1 MYSRVDTLLSHLKK
15 YIRNEFN
22 RMGLMGLDELNVI
35 TVKTQ
40 TTSLFDRLKEENMK
54 AFRDAAKNAQSYAL
68 KLITLYRGDEFSADI
83 STEELESLLKKKS
96 AVDTSEL
103 TESPEIGTVT
113 WVTGFL
119 ALYNPITCYLYTSEA
134 DRKRMR
140 YAEEILTSV
149 QYGDRSQYNKS
160 TERTANLWYNQ
171 SEQYLMDVTDE
182 ATIETY
188 KNNGVEYVRWMT
200 ERDDRVCDECK
211 AMHGRIYPI
220 DAVPTKPHR
229 RCRCYLIP
237 AKRE

>member
-1 MYSRVDTLLSHLKK
+1 MLSHLKK

-22 RMGLMGLDELNVI
+22 RMGLLGLDELNVI

-40 TTSLFDRLKEENMK
+40 TTSLFDRLKEENVK
-54 AFRDAAKNAQSYAL
+54 VFRDAAKNAQSYAL
-68 KLITLYRGDEFSADI
+68 KLIAMFRDSEFSEDI
-83 STEELESLLKKKS
+83 NTEELEALLKKKS

-103 TESPEIGTVT
+103 KESVDIGSVT
-113 WVTGFL
+113 WVVGFL

-140 YAEEILTSV
+140 YAEEILTAV
-149 QYGDRSQYNKS
+149 EYGDRSQYNKS

-171 SEQYLMDVTDE
+171 SEQYLLDVTDE

-188 KNNGVEYVRWMT
+188 KDNGIKYVRWMT
-200 ERDDRVCDECK
+200 ELDDRVCDECK

-220 DAVPTKPHR
+220 GAVPTKPHR